1 MHKKNIKPNVLCL
14 ANDDFINSLEEL
26 KEYLFFNLT
35 FSKHLIDD
43 LKKDEINVILI
54 DGTSVLDLDK
64 IKILNNSNDKSKLLI
79 SDSNKNPSILYDE
92 QISRPIIIN
101 ELNNKVIQLFTRKNF
116 NINSSIKIN
125 SYILDKNEKKISKN
139 NNFTILTEKEIQ
151 LLELLIN
158 TKKPLPK
165 KEILNNVWKYS
176 SDADTHTV
184 ETHIYR
190 LRKKIFDKFKDEKFI
205 LSKKNGYKI

>member
-54 DGTSVLDLDK
+54 DGTYVLDLDK